1 MGLST
6 LIGKSRRQNPNPN
19 LEKLL
24 NLCEEVEY
32 ETIWSFFTPKLT
44 SEEMKLVQERNEEH
58 LKTYHDH

>member
-6 LIGKSRRQNPNPN
+6 LIGKSRRQNPN

-44 SEEMKLVQERNEEH
+44 SEELKLVQERNEEH